1 MESMTSAPPYV
12 TASDLFRY
20 PLLTVTANTA
30 LLSAPH
36 FSAVEGLRPAHAA
49 HQAVKAILKRD
60 LQ

>member
-1 MESMTSAPPYV
+1 MESMTSARPYV

-30 LLSAPH
+30 PLSAPH
-36 FSAVEGLRPAHAA
+36 FSAAEGLRPTRAA